1 VEAELWVRPAGTDMN
16 NSTSSS
22 PEHEANE
29 PQTGHDQQHA
39 GNSGEGAA
47 SALAQLKTQTRQQ
60 KRQAGDE
67 DAASGP
73 GA

>member
-1 VEAELWVRPAGTDMN
+1 MN
-16 NSTSSS
+16 NSTSSNQ
-22 PEHEANE
+22 EHEVNE
-29 PQTGHDQQHA
+29 PQPGRDAEHA

-60 KRQAGDE
+60 KRQAGDD
-67 DAASGP
+67 DASSGP